1 MNDQHDDEQP
11 PESIDEQ
18 IERLEIRKLRL
29 ETQLMEAGMRR
40 DRFRL
45 ALDIVKWSVVGAAVV
60 LAYIAANHVGV
71 I

>member
-45 ALDIVKWSVVGAAVV
+45 VLDIVKWSVVGAAVV